1 MIFVWSLK
9 FYHKPV
15 RSCSILSNK
24 KARFY
29 AGCGVS
35 QTPSY
40 RYFYGGSI

>member
-15 RSCSILSNK
+15 RSCSILSKK

-35 QTPSY
+35 QTPNIFNTV
-40 RYFYGGSI
+40 R